1 MTRKSRLFLAAAAL
15 AGAAAA
21 FAQQPGFKRTL
32 LQRADLTAPGREVVQ
47 AIAEI
52 PEGVAAGRHTHPGEE
67 VGYILQ
73 GIVIVEMDGR
83 PPVTLKAGDPFLIP
97 AGHIHDARNI
107 GSGASRMLSTY
118 IIEKGKPLATPA
130 R

>member
-1 MTRKSRLFLAAAAL
+1 MTCKSCLVLAVAAATC
-15 AGAAAA
+15 AAAW
-21 FAQQPGFKRTL
+21 AQQPGFKRTV
-32 LQRADLTAPGREVVQ
+32 LQRADLAAPGREVVQ

-73 GIVIVEMDGR
+73 GTVVVEIDGQ
-83 PPVTLKAGDPFLIP
+83 PPVKLKAGDPFLIP
-97 AGHIHDARNI
+97 AGRIHDARNV
-107 GSGASRMLSTY
+107 GAGASRMLSTY
-118 IIEKGKPLATPA
+118 VIEKGKPLATPA

>member
-1 MTRKSRLFLAAAAL
+1 MTYKSCLCLAAMAVACT
-15 AGAAAA
+15 AW
-21 FAQQPGFKRTL
+21 AQQPGFKRTV

-73 GIVIVEMDGR
+73 GTVVVEVDGQ

-97 AGHIHDARNI
+97 AGRIHDARNV

-118 IIEKGKPLATPA
+118 VIEKGKPLATPA

>member
-1 MTRKSRLFLAAAAL
+1 MTYKSCLCLAAMAVACAA
-15 AGAAAA
+15 G
-21 FAQQPGFKRTL
+21 AQQPGFKRTL

-73 GIVIVEMDGR
+73 GTVVVEIDGK

-97 AGHIHDARNI
+97 AGRIHDARNV

-118 IIEKGKPLATPA
+118 VIEKGKPLATPA

>member
-1 MTRKSRLFLAAAAL
+1 MTCKSLLWLAAVTIACTAAW
-15 AGAAAA
+15 
-21 FAQQPGFKRTL
+21 AQQPGFRRTQ
-32 LQRADLTAPGREVVQ
+32 LQRADLSIPGREVVQ

-73 GIVIVEMDGR
+73 GVVLMEIAGQ
-83 PPVTLKAGDPFLIP
+83 PPVTLEAGEPFLIP
-97 AGHIHDARNI
+97 AGRVHDARNV

-118 IIEKGKPLATPA
+118 IIEKGKPLAVPA
-130 R
+130 P